1 MTCCNNRSDLVRLV
15 AGLMELSAI
24 TAPKAAGKDYVVTEV
39 VAGDDL
45 ARLAD
50 AMVAYGEESGKINF
64 DRDARGVAAAG
75 ALLLIGLKDAKT
87 LGLNCGACGY
97 SRCADLPAP
106 TEGPEFTGPLC
117 AWRLMDLGIAAGSA
131 VKTASIH
138 NVDNRI
144 MYRIGVLA
152 RKLGMI
158 DADVAFGIPLSV
170 TGKSIYFDR

>member
-1 MTCCNNRSDLVRLV
+1 MGCNCNNLLEMV
-15 AGLMELSAI
+15 AGLMELSAV
-24 TAPKAAGKDYVVTEV
+24 TAPKAAGKNYVVTKV

-45 ARLAD
+45 TRLAD
-50 AMVAYGEESGKINF
+50 AMVAYGTESGKTNF

-75 ALLLIGLKDAKT
+75 AMLLVGLKDART

-97 SRCADLPAP
+97 SKCADLPSPAA
-106 TEGPEFTGPLC
+106 EGPEFAGPYC
-117 AWRLMDLGIAAGSA
+117 AWRLIDLGIAAGSA

-158 DADVAFGIPLSV
+158 DADIAFGVPLSA

>member
-1 MTCCNNRSDLVRLV
+1 M
-15 AGLMELSAI
+15 MELSAV
-24 TAPKAAGKDYVVTEV
+24 TAPKAAGKNYVVTKV

-45 ARLAD
+45 TRLAD
-50 AMVAYGEESGKINF
+50 AMVAYGTESGKTNF

-75 ALLLIGLKDAKT
+75 AMLLVGLKDART

-97 SRCADLPAP
+97 SKCADLPSPAA
-106 TEGPEFTGPLC
+106 EGPEFAGPYC
-117 AWRLMDLGIAAGSA
+117 AWRLIDLGIAAGSA

-158 DADVAFGIPLSV
+158 DADIAFGVPLSA